1 MSSNPEEFED
11 VAEDQDYGTINIGTG
26 AIDPADFRA
35 RPFTPTT
42 EHYLAVLVVESAP
55 SSGEPLYQESFVLL
69 TAESP
74 DEAAEKAREH
84 GKQLEATYEDE
95 NHEMVSWKL
104 KRIAE
109 VRRVEDATFD
119 DGSELYTRFFRSYDG
134 YRAIGF
140 LEEDEQD

>member
-74 DEAAEKAREH
+74 EEAAEKAREH

-95 NHEMVSWKL
+95 NHETVSWKL

-119 DGSELYTRFFRSYDG
+119 DGSELYTRFFRSYRS
-134 YRAIGF
+134 YREIGF
-140 LEEDEQD
+140 LEDDEG